1 MEEGRDNAVILC
13 PESMLRAFFIEVT
26 QMKLSVKKM
35 CVLAMLA
42 AIAFVLA
49 NTLHISIFPAAP
61 FLKYEPKDVVITIG
75 GFLFGPLASLLISV
89 VVSLPE
95 VLVSGTG
102 PVGCLM
108 DVLSTCSFAC
118 VAALFYKKRHNLAGA
133 VWGLIL
139 GSVVMVGVMLLW
151 NWAISPLYMGVSREA
166 VEAMLLPVFLPFNL
180 LKAGLNSALVL
191 FLYKPIV
198 TALRKARLVEAR
210 PQSGGSSK
218 IGLYLFAGVLLIT
231 CTLLILVIKGIL

>member
-1 MEEGRDNAVILC
+1 
-13 PESMLRAFFIEVT
+13 MLRAFFIEVT

-75 GFLFGPLASLLISV
+75 GFLFGPLASLLISA

-210 PQSGGSSK
+210 PQGGGSSK
-218 IGLYLFAGVLLIT
+218 IGLYLFASVLLIT
-231 CTLLILVIKGIL
+231 CVVLILVIKGIL